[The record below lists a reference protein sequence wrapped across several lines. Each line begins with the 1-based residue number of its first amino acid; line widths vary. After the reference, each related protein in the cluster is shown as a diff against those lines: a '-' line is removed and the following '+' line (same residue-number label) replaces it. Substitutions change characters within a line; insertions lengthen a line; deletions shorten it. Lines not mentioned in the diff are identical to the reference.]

1 MKIPQKLLHKIQIH
15 KMDKIVI
22 LRVFTSLLMLFCL
35 FFLMPVL
42 IAVLDGD
49 AYIIS
54 AFIIPLVVV
63 LCIGLPIVF
72 FTRHHKGVTNLKQGI
87 LLVPL
92 CWIAISIIGSIPY
105 MLSGVIES
113 FSAALFE
120 TSSGLTTTGATVLL
134 DIESVPRAILFWRA
148 LTHWLGGMG
157 IVVLAVALFPQVGM
171 GGNIMLAA
179 ESPGPTLEKVT
190 PKINEM
196 AKILWIMYT
205 VLTAIEMV
213 LLMLGGMDW
222 FDAITHSFAT
232 LATGGFSTKND
243 SIAAFSPYIQTVIT
257 VFMLLAGI
265 NFAMYFAIIKG
276 NISSLWKDSEFK
288 GYIFVVVVVGV
299 IIAGNLLI
307 FTETNIS
314 KALRDSFFQVAAI
327 ITTTGFVSQDYEV
340 WPYFSQALLFLLMFI
355 GGCAGST
362 GGGIKV
368 IRVITTLKYIQRE
381 IIKFFTPKRVQRIK
395 ISKRSVD
402 EDYIKLVMFFIL
414 CYFLI
419 LLLTTLVVSLD
430 NFDILTSFTTALA
443 TLGNIG
449 PGLGAVGPT
458 DNYAMFSPWLK
469 VFLSLVMITGRLELF
484 TVLILF
490 SPRFWK

>member
-1 MKIPQKLLHKIQIH
+1 
-15 KMDKIVI
+15 MDKVLI

-35 FFLMPVL
+35 FFFIPAL
-42 IAVLDGD
+42 IAMLDNETNI
-49 AYIIS
+49 AFAFVIPSVAMLS
-54 AFIIPLVVV
+54 A
-63 LCIGLPIVF
+63 GAPILF
-72 FTRHHKGVTNLKQGI
+72 LTRHHKGVANLKQGI

-92 CWIAISIIGSIPY
+92 CWITISIIGSIPY
-105 MLSGVIES
+105 MASGVIDS

-120 TSSGLTTTGATVLL
+120 TSSGLTTTGATVLI

-157 IVVLAVALFPQVGM
+157 IVVLAVALFPQVGI

-196 AKILWIMYT
+196 AKIFWIMYAALT
-205 VLTAIEMV
+205 MIEVL

-222 FDAITHSFAT
+222 FDATTHAFAT

-243 SIAAFSPYIQTVIT
+243 SIAAFSHSPYLQIVIT

-265 NFAMYFAIIKG
+265 NFAMYFSIIKG
-276 NISSLWKDSEFK
+276 NISSLWKDSELK
-288 GYIFVVVVVGV
+288 GYIFLVVVVSI
-299 IIAGNLLI
+299 IIAVNLLI
-307 FTETNIS
+307 KTETNIS
-314 KALRDSFFQVAAI
+314 NALLDSFFQVATI
-327 ITTTGFVSQDYEV
+327 ITTTGFVSQDYEM
-340 WPYFSQALLFLLMFI
+340 WPYFSQALLFLLMFV

-368 IRVITTLKYIQRE
+368 IRIVTILKYIQRE
-381 IIKFFTPKRVQRIK
+381 IIKFFTPRRVQRIK

-402 EDYIKLVMFFIL
+402 EDYIKLVMFFVF
-414 CYFLI
+414 CYILI

-469 VFLSLVMITGRLELF
+469 IFLSLVMITGRLELF